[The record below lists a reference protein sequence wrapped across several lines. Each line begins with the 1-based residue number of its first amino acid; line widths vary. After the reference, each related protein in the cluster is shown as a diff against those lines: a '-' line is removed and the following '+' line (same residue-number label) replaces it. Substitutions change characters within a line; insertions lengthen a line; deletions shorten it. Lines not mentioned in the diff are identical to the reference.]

1 MKRLLLFVAFVS
13 LCVPTL
19 LTAQGWQLEINFM
32 GLKLK
37 ERKGMQVTARPFL
50 DVDEKGKIGLIL
62 EAYESGSLIANQM
75 IILDPSG
82 KILARKKDALPL
94 DQNTLSVIAGD
105 AGKFYVFSLQKD
117 YSGPEEKMHG
127 IIREFDA
134 KLNVTKEFKI
144 KNLGGPP
151 SLYLTE
157 KGQFLVSA
165 PLSAATKVGSSTFST
180 KPGEELA
187 LLRIEGDLSGMVG
200 ASFLSLEKSAAHT
213 PALWAAQGNSIFYH
227 VQNVALGDGEEHYAI
242 LITQLDASLKVMHR
256 RILAGKGAQVWM
268 EAVSAKVNGNKE
280 LEIGGVTDSP
290 LNFNTEQEFFMS
302 PKPDFT
308 LPLTPEGEQTYT
320 YGFIAKYA
328 DGLTYVAQEA
338 FGEGATGFPRPRHPY
353 PTKRAEEKVFTILPE
368 FQSDDLSKYG
378 KIQYRIAQGK
388 MNTADSPVFILMKK

>member
-1 MKRLLLFVAFVS
+1 
-13 LCVPTL
+13 
-19 LTAQGWQLEINFM
+19 
-32 GLKLK
+32 
-37 ERKGMQVTARPFL
+37 
-50 DVDEKGKIGLIL
+50 
-62 EAYESGSLIANQM
+62 
-75 IILDPSG
+75 
-82 KILARKKDALPL
+82 
-94 DQNTLSVIAGD
+94 
-105 AGKFYVFSLQKD
+105 
-117 YSGPEEKMHG
+117 
-127 IIREFDA
+127 
-134 KLNVTKEFKI
+134 
-144 KNLGGPP
+144 
-151 SLYLTE
+151 
-157 KGQFLVSA
+157 
-165 PLSAATKVGSSTFST
+165 
-180 KPGEELA
+180 
-187 LLRIEGDLSGMVG
+187 
-200 ASFLSLEKSAAHT
+200 
-213 PALWAAQGNSIFYH
+213 

-256 RILAGKGAQVWM
+256 RILGGKGAQVWM

-308 LPLTPEGEQTYT
+308 LPLTPEGEPTYT